1 MDSRGKGRGR
11 VRRVVVLEWIGEE
24 SEERWS
30 GEEEMVIDRKTITH
44 CFTAQIDLF
53 YRGEI
58 HVGIL
63 ILISDLFRA

>member
-1 MDSRGKGRGR
+1 MEQRKREGKKG
-11 VRRVVVLEWIGEE
+11 WIGEE
-24 SEERWS
+24 RWS
-30 GEEEMVIDRKTITH
+30 REEEMVIDRKTITH